1 MTNEQRQLESE
12 AMEVLEMLED
22 MVEYVCKEHTISGE
36 KVYFLINE
44 LSRIKLNELPM
55 AAGTAALEMETGAA
69 ALLVNHKRRP
79 NENPPPGTQMRCP
92 CPAPASR

>member
-1 MTNEQRQLESE
+1 MTNEQHQLESE

-44 LSRIKLNELPM
+44 LSRIKLNEFPQDPDI
-55 AAGTAALEMETGAA
+55 
-69 ALLVNHKRRP
+69 N
-79 NENPPPGTQMRCP
+79 
-92 CPAPASR
+92 

>member
-36 KVYFLINE
+36 KVYYMIHE
-44 LSRIKLNELPM
+44 LSRIKLNEFPQDP
-55 AAGTAALEMETGAA
+55 E
-69 ALLVNHKRRP
+69 VN
-79 NENPPPGTQMRCP
+79 
-92 CPAPASR
+92 